1 MSVKS
6 FNQDFNYL
14 SLLRDSKI
22 DEMSDDEFISIIIGH
37 LDLSAYRQR
46 IVVRQLKIYF
56 TKIRSQLKMRVELIN
71 KIVELIQYETKLI
84 QNKRKGV
91 KIE

>member
-37 LDLSAYRQR
+37 LELSAYRKM
-46 IVVRQLKIYF
+46 ILVRQLKIYF